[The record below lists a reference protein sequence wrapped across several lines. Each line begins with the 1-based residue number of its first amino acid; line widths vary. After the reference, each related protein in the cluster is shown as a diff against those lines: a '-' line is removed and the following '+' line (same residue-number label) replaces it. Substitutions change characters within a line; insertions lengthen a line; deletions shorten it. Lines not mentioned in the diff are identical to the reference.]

1 MPSQEHQTLCEAV
14 LSMPFFAE
22 TVAETRANFA
32 MLEYLFPVGDEIRC
46 SAVTAGSAPAEWVA
60 APGVSERRT
69 VLYLHGGGYVL
80 GSVATHRQLAARISA
95 AGDASVLLLEYRLAP
110 EHPFPAAVDDA
121 VDAYRWLLD
130 QGRSPAEVVIA
141 GDSAGGGLAV
151 ATLVA
156 VRDAGLPLP
165 AAAVCLSPWADLE
178 LVGPSME
185 ANAATDRLLGFA
197 VLADMRDAYLG
208 GRDPREPLAS
218 PIHADLAGLPPLYLQ
233 VSASECL
240 HDDAARL
247 AEIVTAAGGDVT
259 VDRWDGLL
267 HVFQLFATLPETTDA
282 MTRIGDFIR
291 ARARV

>member
-1 MPSQEHQTLCEAV
+1 MPSQEHEALCEAV

-22 TVAETRANFA
+22 TLAETRANFS
-32 MLEYLFPVGDEIRC
+32 MLEYLFPVGEEIRC
-46 SAVTAGSAPAEWVA
+46 RAVTAGSAPAEWVM
-60 APGVSERRT
+60 APGVSDRRT

-95 AGDASVLLLEYRLAP
+95 GADASVLLLDYRLAP

-130 QGRSPAEVVIA
+130 QGRSAAELVIA

-151 ATLVA
+151 ATLLA
-156 VRDAGLPLP
+156 ARDGGLPLP

-185 ANAATDRLLGFA
+185 GNATTDQLLGFA
-197 VLADMRDAYLG
+197 VLADMRDTYLG

-240 HDDAARL
+240 LDDALRL
-247 AEIVTAAGGDVT
+247 AEIVTAAGGEVT

-282 MTRIGDFIR
+282 MTRIGDFIK
-291 ARARV
+291 ARTR